1 MENIQ
6 HKLVALDKK
15 SETLV
20 QEGKYLESLDV
31 LEEALDIRK
40 NFFGDTSDEY
50 HKTSEKLCE
59 LCNML
64 SMIFLQKEKFDATL
78 DFLKKAEI
86 LSQNSFELR
95 AVTYNNMACYYRRI
109 GKLRIALRYLEDAI
123 SIEIRLD
130 KTKTLAD
137 SHLNICAVYSQLGK
151 HDLAMTHIMKSIILL
166 QDEILGYSMP
176 SIQDNTRMN
185 SKIQRDPDAKKR
197 FEDRVAVL
205 AIAYHNL
212 GVEYEYLKQFE
223 EAVSTYRKAVA
234 FATTHLGE
242 QSQVVKNLQN
252 VLETA
257 ANQIEENKNKSLQ
270 KKLGKSTTLGKST
283 MSNSSTQSRQISSNF
298 SKSRARPENR
308 ELNYAISSTYKADN
322 YGSKDSY
329 RKPHFS
335 GELVS
340 ASSGF
345 TPKLQEEQGSFK
357 RNDMKN
363 NQLYSLEES
372 QGAHESSENREVK
385 GMEES
390 MKEQNLNDSSKNE
403 SKGINAS
410 DQY

>member
-6 HKLVALDKK
+6 HKLSALDKK
-15 SETLV
+15 SETLI

-31 LEEALDIRK
+31 LEEALQIRK
-40 NFFGDTSDEY
+40 EFFGDTSDEY
-50 HKTSEKLCE
+50 YKTAEKLCE

-78 DFLKKAEI
+78 DFLKKAEL

-109 GKLRIALRYLEDAI
+109 GKLRIALKYLEDAI
-123 SIEIRLD
+123 AIETRLD

-137 SHLNICAVYSQLGK
+137 SHLNICAVHSQLGK
-151 HDLAMTHIMKSIILL
+151 HDVAMTHIMKSIILL

-176 SIQDNTRMN
+176 SIQDNTRMS
-185 SKIQRDPDAKKR
+185 SKIQKDPDAKKQ

-212 GVEYEYLKQFE
+212 GVEHEYLKQYE
-223 EAVSTYRKAVA
+223 EAVSTYRKAVN

-242 QSQVVKNLQN
+242 QSQVVKNLQS
-252 VLETA
+252 VLENA
-257 ANQIEENKNKSLQ
+257 SNQIEINKNKSLE
-270 KKLGKSTTLGKST
+270 KKTSRNSNTGKSTPTSNLGSHYK
-283 MSNSSTQSRQISSNF
+283 QASSNF
-298 SKSRARPENR
+298 SSKSGTRTETKGLGYA
-308 ELNYAISSTYKADN
+308 LNSTYKIDN
-322 YGSKDSY
+322 YGTKDAHG
-329 RKPHFS
+329 KIS

-345 TPKLQEEQGSFK
+345 TPKLYEPTSK
-357 RNDMKN
+357 RNDAKN
-363 NQLYSLEES
+363 KNYSIDES
-372 QGAHESSENREVK
+372 QGQESSGHNKGNRGIED
-385 GMEES
+385 S
-390 MKEQNLNDSSKNE
+390 MKEETFNDESKTE
-403 SKGINAS
+403 SKGGVNAS